1 MSAQKWD
8 AELYEARH
16 SFVWQYGAGL
26 IDLLAPKP
34 GERILD
40 VGCGTGQLTKQIADA
55 GASVV
60 GIDSALEMI
69 GQARQNYPQLAFA
82 LCDCTQMKYCD
93 EFDAIFS
100 NAALHWVLQ
109 AEVAVRCMAK
119 ALRPGGRL
127 VAEFGGHGNIQ
138 TIETAIMHVLA
149 GYLADAVPESRTFFP
164 TMAQYA
170 ALLEVNG
177 FEVRLAQLYDRPT
190 PLEGADGMQN
200 WIRQFKWYYF
210 APLPASKQLEA
221 LNEVVSELRPLLHSE
236 AGWTADYRR
245 LRVVAVKR

>member
-1 MSAQKWD
+1 M
-8 AELYEARH
+8 EY
-16 SFVWQYGAGL
+16 V
-26 IDLLAPKP
+26 
-34 GERILD
+34 
-40 VGCGTGQLTKQIADA
+40 
-55 GASVV
+55 
-60 GIDSALEMI
+60 
-69 GQARQNYPQLAFA
+69 N
-82 LCDCTQMKYCD
+82 

-109 AEVAVRCMAK
+109 AEAAVCCMAQ

-138 TIETAIMHVLA
+138 TIETAITRVLVQ
-149 GYLADAVPESRTFFP
+149 YLAEEVPESRTFFP
-164 TMAQYA
+164 SIAQYA

-177 FEVRLAQLYDRPT
+177 FEVRLAQIYDRPT

-210 APLPASKQLEA
+210 APLPASKQTEA
-221 LNEVVSELRPLLHSE
+221 LNEVVSELRPLLHTE
-236 AGWTADYRR
+236 QGWTADYRR